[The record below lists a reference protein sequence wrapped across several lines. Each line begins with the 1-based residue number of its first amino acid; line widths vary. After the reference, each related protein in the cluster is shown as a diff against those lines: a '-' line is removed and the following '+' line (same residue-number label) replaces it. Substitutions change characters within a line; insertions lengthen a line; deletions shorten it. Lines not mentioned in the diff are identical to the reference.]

1 MTRRG
6 AVLGAWLCGA
16 AFAASAWAA
25 PRARTVASEGVDDH
39 ALAALLEEHWAW
51 AMASSPEWATSL
63 GDRRFDRLVSD
74 PSVRAAEERAAFAS
88 ASLERARA
96 LQSTRGS
103 SLNARD
109 ATLLSLFVEQLDAEL
124 AVRAC
129 HLETWAVS
137 PRINAMSS
145 IFSAL
150 DVQIL
155 DGPAALDAYAD
166 RIVAASVAMDA
177 HLDALRAGLAAG
189 RVANRTSLELT
200 RDMVDRQLALPDG
213 DWPIASHASEGGLSP
228 EQVAARVSA
237 AIAAHLR
244 PALVRYRDALA
255 TELIPVARGDDA
267 PGLSGL
273 AIPDGER
280 ESCYQALIRRHT
292 TLDLSPAEL
301 HETGLREL
309 ARIHAEMRVLG
320 ARALGVWDRAALFAR
335 LRQDPALHFHSGPE
349 ILASAESALRA
360 AEAAAPRVFST
371 LPETPCVVAE
381 IPAFEAPY
389 TTIAY
394 YRQPDPVGG
403 KPGEYFVNTFAP
415 ETRPT
420 FEARALAF
428 HESVPGHH
436 LQIARSYEL
445 PDTPAFLR
453 FEGSTAFV
461 EGWALYS
468 ERLADELGLYPT
480 DLDRL
485 GMLSFDT
492 WRAARLVVDT
502 GVHHFGWSRERAVRF
517 MLENTPLAENNVRNE
532 VDRYITWPGQALAY
546 KTGQLEILALR
557 AEARD
562 ALGAAFDL
570 AGFHEAILGAGAVSL
585 PVLRDRVEAWI
596 AASRVR

>member
-1 MTRRG
+1 
-6 AVLGAWLCGA
+6 
-16 AFAASAWAA
+16 
-25 PRARTVASEGVDDH
+25 VASEGVDDH
-39 ALAALLEEHWAW
+39 ALATLLEEHWAW

-63 GDRRFDRLVSD
+63 GDRRFDRQVSD
-74 PSVRAAEERAAFAS
+74 PSTRAADERAAFQA
-88 ASLERARA
+88 AALDRARSLRA
-96 LQSTRGS
+96 ARGS
-103 SLNARD
+103 SLSARD
-109 ATLLSLFVEQLDAEL
+109 ATLLSLFIEQLDAEV
-124 AVRAC
+124 AVNAC

-137 PRINAMSS
+137 PRINAMSA

-150 DVQIL
+150 DVQQI
-155 DGPAALDAYAD
+155 DGAEALDAYTD
-166 RIVAASVAMDA
+166 RIGAAALAMDA
-177 HLDALRAGLAAG
+177 HVDALRAGRAAG

-200 RDMVDRQLALPDG
+200 RDMIDRQLALADG
-213 DWPIASHASEGGLSP
+213 DWPIAAHAAEGGVTP
-228 EQVAARVSA
+228 EQVTARVSA

-244 PALVRYRDALA
+244 PALGRYREALDA
-255 TELIPVARGDDA
+255 ELIPVARGDDA
-267 PGLSGL
+267 PGLAGL
-273 AIPDGER
+273 AVPEPER
-280 ESCYQALIRRHT
+280 AACYQALIRRHT
-292 TLDLSPAEL
+292 TLELTPAEL
-301 HETGLREL
+301 HDTGLREL

-320 ARALGVWDRAALFAR
+320 ARALGVWDRSALFAR

-349 ILASAESALRA
+349 ILSSAESALRA
-360 AEAAAPRVFST
+360 AEAAVPRAFST
-371 LPETPCVVAE
+371 LPQTPCVVAE

-453 FEGSTAFV
+453 FEGATAFV

-502 GVHHFGWSRERAVRF
+502 GVHHFGWSREQAVRF
-517 MLENTPLAENNVRNE
+517 MLDNTPLAENNVRNE

-557 AEARD
+557 ADAQA
-562 ALGAAFDL
+562 ALGTAFDL
-570 AGFHEAILGAGAVSL
+570 AGFHEAILGAGAISL
-585 PVLRDRVEAWI
+585 PVLRERVEAWVQ
-596 AASRVR
+596 ATRAR